1 MLLVV
6 WRLTA
11 LTWIKLL
18 HTIIWFFFAS
28 CIVVLPILGYLRRF
42 RAAAWLTAV
51 VFAEC
56 AILALNQFRCPLTDL
71 ASRYTSDRTANF
83 DIFLPLWL
91 ARHNQPIFGTLFFAG
106 VLFVLGCYFSAR
118 G

>member
-1 MLLVV
+1 MLLAVSRV
-6 WRLTA
+6 TPLR
-11 LTWIKLL
+11 WIKLL

-71 ASRYTSDRTANF
+71 ASHYTSDWTANF

-91 ARHNQPIFGTLFFAG
+91 AQHNQSIFGTLFFAG
-106 VLFVLGCYFSAR
+106 VLFVLGCYFSVR
-118 G
+118 R